1 MKKIPLHTIIFFYLA
16 LIPAIA
22 FLLLCIFY
30 GDIYEIFGALV
41 WECGAGLVFLI
52 PVVLWL
58 QAAAIINY
66 IDARKKVREYKE
78 NHEDDE
84 K

>member
-1 MKKIPLHTIIFFYLA
+1 MKKIPLNTIIFFYLA

-22 FLLLCIFY
+22 FLLFCIFY

-41 WECGAGLVFLI
+41 WECGARLVFLI

-66 IDARKKVREYKE
+66 IDARKKVHTHSMESMD
-78 NHEDDE
+78 NDE
-84 K
+84 